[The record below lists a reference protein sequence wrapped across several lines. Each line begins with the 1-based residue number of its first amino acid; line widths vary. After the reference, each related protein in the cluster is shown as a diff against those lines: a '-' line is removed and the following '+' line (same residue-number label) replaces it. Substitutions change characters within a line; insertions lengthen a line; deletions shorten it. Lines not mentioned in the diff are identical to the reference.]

1 MAVII
6 GIDLETTGL
15 NQEDG
20 HRIIEIALL
29 SYDSDTQE
37 LTDKWIQR
45 FDPERPIDAAAQAV
59 HGIAYS
65 DLATCPKW
73 QDMAEEVS
81 KRIAEASLLVA
92 HNMAFDGPFVGAEL
106 LRVGAKVPDVS
117 SFCTMENARWACAD
131 GKLPK
136 LGELCFA
143 LNIPYDAAKAH
154 AAEYDVQCM
163 MACFFKASERGFFD
177 IKKRNE

>member
-65 DLATCPKW
+65 DLAT
-73 QDMAEEVS
+73 
-81 KRIAEASLLVA
+81 
-92 HNMAFDGPFVGAEL
+92 
-106 LRVGAKVPDVS
+106 
-117 SFCTMENARWACAD
+117 
-131 GKLPK
+131 
-136 LGELCFA
+136 
-143 LNIPYDAAKAH
+143 
-154 AAEYDVQCM
+154 
-163 MACFFKASERGFFD
+163 
-177 IKKRNE
+177 